1 MLFRSKPT
9 PTPTPFNYAPLAA
22 AASALQIPQLA
33 NVFYYGKEF
42 GSQDPSEG
50 YRPLSVTAPGAM
62 GEVVE
67 QKKTEE
73 NTPKDALS
81 ALLDRQDEQQ
91 MTIEDLINMLR
102 GSENG

>member
-1 MLFRSKPT
+1 
-9 PTPTPFNYAPLAA
+9 LAA
-22 AASALQIPQLA
+22 AAAALQIPELA

-50 YRPLSVTAPGAM
+50 YRPLSVTIPGAM

-73 NTPKDALS
+73 NTPQDPVDALLAKQS
-81 ALLDRQDEQQ
+81 EQQ